1 MKTMTF
7 NGRTMREA
15 IALAKARF
23 GAEVDI
29 LDSGSVGDEVQVTVV
44 VPVSRSAARRRRA
57 IEQVSSGINALATT
71 AARREASAG
80 AAGAAADT
88 GQQLSGGRGPQAAAG
103 AIASTATT
111 QAPGGQGQADAV
123 ATPAVAAVAQEE
135 AALAAEEVGNKAGRS
150 VRASRGT
157 KGARATTRAG
167 KAERAG
173 RPQKAQAGAGGEVDA
188 ETVAD
193 AEAAALVSA
202 AGSEGRQ
209 SSLASG
215 PQGLP
220 AAGSP
225 GGADMAPVDTGS
237 AATTAAAPA
246 SAVTA
251 HVVTDPAGG
260 APAVA
265 APAAA
270 AATMPAA
277 PAALS
282 TLDFELQRRLRQQ
295 EKGLAAAS
303 SPTPGEQAGEAAA
316 GHALPA
322 GAAQAAGH
330 AGAPLAQAL
339 VMPGTAPGTDT
350 VVMAMPAGGRT
361 VSGLAG
367 EVPDLAGNLA
377 ALLQARQL
385 EAQLAGERPA
395 VGAVAAGA
403 AAGEAGTAAPGAGL
417 FQAGAGMAP
426 AAAPREDSTPVSASG
441 PADAAAVAAH
451 LAQAPRS
458 RLWAMVDS
466 ARRIFRRRRLWPVT
480 DADTED
486 TSASAATGTFAASA
500 PMSLAS
506 TLASAAGDWPSLQVP
521 GLEGG
526 LGSMA
531 QTVQA
536 AAAGTGGQATVGW
549 FESVRRRPA
558 QMRLLRTLLDCQFSP
573 ALARTLVGLL
583 PADYSDVQAD
593 EWLRQTLLRAL
604 AGVNTAAGLGSG
616 VEQGLFDRGG
626 VFALIG
632 PTGVGKTTSIA
643 KIAAHHVLRH
653 GPRQLALITA
663 DVYRIGAQEQ
673 LRAFGRML
681 GVPVQVA
688 QDRDVLQALLKEH
701 EDRSLVLIDTA
712 GIGQRDERVSQ
723 LTAALELSQVRRVL
737 VMNAAAQPGS
747 LEEVL
752 DAFGARD
759 TAGVLLSKVD
769 EAVGLGGCLDAM
781 VRHRLPLIGYTDGQ
795 RVPEDYHPAS
805 FAQLIEQALAQQVSR
820 RYRSMAMTDSEL
832 RNLFEDS
839 HV

>member
-1 MKTMTF
+1 
-7 NGRTMREA
+7 
-15 IALAKARF
+15 
-23 GAEVDI
+23 
-29 LDSGSVGDEVQVTVV
+29 
-44 VPVSRSAARRRRA
+44 
-57 IEQVSSGINALATT
+57 
-71 AARREASAG
+71 
-80 AAGAAADT
+80 
-88 GQQLSGGRGPQAAAG
+88 
-103 AIASTATT
+103 
-111 QAPGGQGQADAV
+111 
-123 ATPAVAAVAQEE
+123 
-135 AALAAEEVGNKAGRS
+135 
-150 VRASRGT
+150 
-157 KGARATTRAG
+157 
-167 KAERAG
+167 
-173 RPQKAQAGAGGEVDA
+173 
-188 ETVAD
+188 
-193 AEAAALVSA
+193 
-202 AGSEGRQ
+202 
-209 SSLASG
+209 
-215 PQGLP
+215 
-220 AAGSP
+220 
-225 GGADMAPVDTGS
+225 
-237 AATTAAAPA
+237 
-246 SAVTA
+246 
-251 HVVTDPAGG
+251 
-260 APAVA
+260 
-265 APAAA
+265 
-270 AATMPAA
+270 MPAA

-295 EKGLAAAS
+295 EKGLAEAS
-303 SPTPGEQAGEAAA
+303 SPTPGAQAVEAAA
-316 GHALPA
+316 GHAVPA
-322 GAAQAAGH
+322 GAAQAAGA
-330 AGAPLAQAL
+330 AGATPAQAL

-385 EAQLAGERPA
+385 EAQVAGERPA

-451 LAQAPRS
+451 LAQAPKS

-480 DADTED
+480 DAGAED

>member
-80 AAGAAADT
+80 TAGAAADT
-88 GQQLSGGRGPQAAAG
+88 GQQLSGGSGPQAAAG

-173 RPQKAQAGAGGEVDA
+173 RPQKAQAGGEVDA

-202 AGSEGRQ
+202 AGSEGGQ

-251 HVVTDPAGG
+251 HAVTGPAGV

-295 EKGLAAAS
+295 EKGLAEAS
-303 SPTPGEQAGEAAA
+303 SPTPGAQAVEAAA
-316 GHALPA
+316 GHAVPA
-322 GAAQAAGH
+322 GAAQAAGA
-330 AGAPLAQAL
+330 AGATPAQAL

-403 AAGEAGTAAPGAGL
+403 AADEAGVPAPGAGL
-417 FQAGAGMAP
+417 FQAAAGMAP
-426 AAAPREDSTPVSASG
+426 AAAPRGDSMPVSASG

-451 LAQAPRS
+451 LAQAPKS

-480 DADTED
+480 DAGTED